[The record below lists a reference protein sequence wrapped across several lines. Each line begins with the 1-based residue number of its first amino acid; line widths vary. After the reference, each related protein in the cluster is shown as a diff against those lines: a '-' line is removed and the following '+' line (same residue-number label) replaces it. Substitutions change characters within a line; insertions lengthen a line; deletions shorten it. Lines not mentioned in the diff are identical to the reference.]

1 MCKTITGTVQG
12 DLVAPVD
19 IPIYVDLFMEG
30 KLPIDKLITRTYKLD
45 QINEAFEA
53 MKKGEV
59 IRSVIK
65 M

>member
-1 MCKTITGTVQG
+1 
-12 DLVAPVD
+12 
-19 IPIYVDLFMEG
+19 MEG